1 MTFTAREISIGTA
14 ATPIGTATT
23 KNTHELTLGNDYNKN
38 IYIGGAD
45 VTVGEGYAISKSQ
58 HATVRIA
65 NGDVLYAISDT
76 AGSQLH
82 VYDFQVDP

>member
-14 ATPIGTATT
+14 ATPIGTATA

-45 VTVGEGYAISKSQ
+45 VTVGGGYAIPKAQ

-65 NGDVLYAISDT
+65 NGDILYAISDT
-76 AGSQLH
+76 EGSQLH

>member
-1 MTFTAREISIGTA
+1 MTFTAREVIIGTT
-14 ATPIGTATT
+14 ATAIGTATP

-45 VTVGEGYAISKSQ
+45 VTTGGGYSIPKSQ
-58 HATVRIA
+58 HVTVKIG
-65 NGDVLYAISDT
+65 NGDILYAISDT

-82 VYDFQVDP
+82 VYDFQLDP

>member
-14 ATPIGTATT
+14 ATPIGTATP
-23 KNTHELTLGNDYNKN
+23 KNTHELTLGNDYNKA

-45 VTVGEGYAISKSQ
+45 VTVGGGYSIPKTQ
-58 HATVRIA
+58 HVTVKIG

-76 AGSQLH
+76 AGSDLH
-82 VYDFQVDP
+82 VYDFQLDP

>member
-14 ATPIGTATT
+14 ATPIGTATP

-38 IYIGGAD
+38 IYIGGPD
-45 VTVGEGYAISKSQ
+45 VTVGAGYSIPKTE
-58 HATVRIA
+58 HVTVKIA
-65 NGDVLYAISDT
+65 NGDILYGISDT
-76 AGSQLH
+76 ANSELH

>member
-14 ATPIGTATT
+14 ATPIGTATA

-45 VTVGEGYAISKSQ
+45 VTVGGGYSIPKTE
-58 HATVRIA
+58 HVTLKIA
-65 NGDVLYAISDT
+65 NGDILYGISDT
-76 AGSQLH
+76 AGSELH

>member
-14 ATPIGTATT
+14 ATPIGTATP

-38 IYIGGAD
+38 IYIGGPD
-45 VTVGEGYAISKSQ
+45 VTTGNGYSIPKSQ
-58 HATVRIA
+58 HVSVKIA
-65 NGDVLYAISDT
+65 NGDILYGISDT